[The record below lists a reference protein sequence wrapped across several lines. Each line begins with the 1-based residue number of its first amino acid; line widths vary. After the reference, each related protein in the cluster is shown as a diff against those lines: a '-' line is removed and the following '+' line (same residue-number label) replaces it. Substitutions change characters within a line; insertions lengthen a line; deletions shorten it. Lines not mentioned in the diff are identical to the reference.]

1 MKLRMNRFLKRLLEE
16 GIIDKFIQKPMTM
29 NYLCREFESLLHIST
44 NDKGA

>member
-29 NYLCREFESLLHIST
+29 NYLCREVESQLHVST
-44 NDKGA
+44 NYKGP